1 MAIFLAGAAGWAATP
16 LLGGEATLADL
27 TYGDFDPKN
36 FTGTREAF
44 LSKTPLPSRAFDA
57 LEEISKAAAF
67 RIARVEAMKDVMAA
81 RRVIAEAIDGRIT
94 LREAVLKLQEKFA
107 SGDFSKQTLNRLR
120 TVIHQNVAT
129 AQAAGRVEALTH
141 PDVVK
146 EFNLWQFMTV
156 GDGTP
161 GKYGVTPGC
170 AALHGRVFL
179 YKEMLERRIVPPLHY
194 GCRSFII
201 ALRAEDAERMGI
213 RVQSLADVEVHKEPG
228 FGGVRGIRAIGD
240 AAEGLLKGLDEDLRD
255 KLAALE
261 RGQREG
267 SP

>member
-1 MAIFLAGAAGWAATP
+1 MLV
-16 LLGGEATLADL
+16 DL
-27 TYGDFDPKN
+27 TYGDFEPKS
-36 FTGTREAF
+36 FAAAREAF
-44 LSKTPLPSRAFDA
+44 ARKTPLPSSAFDA
-57 LEEISKAAAF
+57 LEETAKASAF
-67 RIARVEAMKDVMAA
+67 RVARVEAMKDVMAA
-81 RRVIAEAIDGRIT
+81 RKIIADAIDGKIT
-94 LREAVLKLQEKFA
+94 LREAMLQLQGKLA
-107 SGDFSKQTLNRLR
+107 SGDFSRGTLNRLR

-161 GKYGVTPGC
+161 GKFGVRPEH
-170 AALHGRVFL
+170 AALHGRVFP
-179 YKEMLERRIVPPLHY
+179 YKEMLEKGIIPPLDW
-194 GCRSFII
+194 GCRCFII
-201 ALRAEDAERMGI
+201 PLLAEDAERMGI
-213 RVQSLADVEVHKEPG
+213 RVQSLADIEVPKGPG
-228 FGGVRGIRAIGD
+228 FGSVRGIRAIGD

-261 RGQREG
+261 RGQREE